1 MGKHLYLWF
10 LFLVF
15 GFFLL
20 PLVQSQE
27 AVLDR
32 IKGEVAQ
39 TDALFGN
46 ISARDIVRQTNR
58 YFDAMFVQTGL
69 AALGSKGS
77 SSDDEVERTKSS
89 SPLGTT
95 MGRLADS
102 TNNYIDALIAQ
113 GYALTL
119 RLVLMMQWMPYVAP
133 FVVGVVVHGLAIRK
147 IKFDTGGMISPMVYA
162 GGLHMMVIILLFP
175 ILYLILPIQL
185 TPMFMPYWLVISA
198 IPTILVLSNIQR
210 MKK

>member
-27 AVLDR
+27 VVLER

-46 ISARDIVRQTNR
+46 VSARDIVRQTNG

-69 AALGSKGS
+69 TALGSKGR
-77 SSDDEVERTKSS
+77 SSDEEVERTKSS

-95 MGRLADS
+95 MGKLADS
-102 TNNYIDALIAQ
+102 TNSYIDALIAQ

-119 RLVLMMQWMPYVAP
+119 RLVLMLQWVPYIAP
-133 FVVGVVVHGLAIRK
+133 FAVSVAVHGLAIRK

-175 ILYLILPIQL
+175 VLYLILPIQL
-185 TPMFMPYWLVISA
+185 TPMFVPYWLVISA